1 MSYWSDPA
9 EAIVAVTPSDSVDL
23 TVPSR
28 ASLRRGRQRSG
39 DDPSGADRHHPF
51 AAGLQPDPRSAGLE
65 HVHHGHGHLRAL
77 LIGCDR

>member
-28 ASLRRGRQRSG
+28 GLLCGVAGNAQVTTQAGQTVTIPLQQGYNPIRVRRVWSTSTTATGI
-39 DDPSGADRHHPF
+39 F
-51 AAGLQPDPRSAGLE
+51 ALY
-65 HVHHGHGHLRAL
+65 
-77 LIGCDR
+77 